1 MIDELGAAF
10 LAIGYLWELFRK
22 SRWGPRLLVL
32 MCLGINWFLALRA
45 ESLSVL
51 FVSFWVIV
59 QVLFV
64 CLAI

>member
-10 LAIGYLWELFRK
+10 LAMGYLFRK
-22 SRWGPRLLVL
+22 SRWGPRLVVL
-32 MCLGINWFLALRA
+32 LCLGANWFLASSRA

-51 FVSFWVIV
+51 FLSFWIIV

-64 CLAI
+64 CLTI

>member
-10 LAIGYLWELFRK
+10 LAMGYLWELFRK

-32 MCLGINWFLALRA
+32 LCLGINWFLASRA

-51 FVSFWVIV
+51 FVSV